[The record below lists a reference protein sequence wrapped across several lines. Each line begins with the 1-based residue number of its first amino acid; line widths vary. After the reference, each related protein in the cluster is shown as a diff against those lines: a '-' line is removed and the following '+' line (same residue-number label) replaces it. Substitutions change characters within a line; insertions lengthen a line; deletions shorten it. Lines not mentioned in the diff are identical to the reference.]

1 MTNRKTMKTEIKEI
15 LKKHSSFQ
23 DQKNGFRLWSIHQDK
38 WDDIAKDIESLVK
51 ESDSLPCVSDKIPK
65 PLDWVYSKLN
75 VKKGSTFKSP
85 EISIRVCAS
94 WISEYVTKYYR

>member
-1 MTNRKTMKTEIKEI
+1 MKTEDILFQIEHIKNI
-15 LKKHSSFQ
+15 ALS
-23 DQKNGFRLWSIHQDK
+23 DY
-38 WDDIAKDIESLVK
+38 DDRYLYERMISEEVEELNELVK
-51 ESDSLPCVSDKIPK
+51 EFDFLPCVSDKIPK

-94 WISEYVTKYYR
+94 WISEYVNKYYR